1 MKQKYFN
8 NGQILIR
15 ILTHVSRVKNSN
27 LAPVVPEDGPGEA
40 TAGAGGDNR
49 EAADKEAGGSKSSSS
64 KVILKAEWEVLD
76 SYLSLMLACVEDLG
90 RRGEA
95 AEAAKFGGQLS
106 PASAARLAQNLL
118 SIILLQIN
126 DPTNPEVSCTA
137 VSVSE

>member
-1 MKQKYFN
+1 MWN
-8 NGQILIR
+8 RWI
-15 ILTHVSRVKNSN
+15 V
-27 LAPVVPEDGPGEA
+27 
-40 TAGAGGDNR
+40 TAL
-49 EAADKEAGGSKSSSS
+49 
-64 KVILKAEWEVLD
+64 LKAEWEVLD

-126 DPTNPEVSCTA
+126 DPTNPEVSYYTA